1 MTKFRKEN
9 SFDDRRKL
17 CFSLSRCGQLNV
29 SRQLRIMSCC
39 RSIELNI
46 IRKEKSHKRNG
57 SRGRSVLH
65 IQLMSR
71 EIRASNIHTW
81 ICMRCVN
88 THVYLGDGSVHGRTH
103 FSRRSKCTSKQKG
116 MQSSLYFPPV
126 FLWESECVVSHTQ
139 RPFVISETN
148 GIEEESKNK
157 EVSGK
162 TQIGIRH
169 IFSRPWDFMLFCFVL
184 FSFPVTP
191 TQLLHTHRHP
201 YDCCRRWET
210 TETRPESGC
219 HFIRSCRKTTRPTE
233 TILSAVAWVDHLT
246 WGFFDNT
253 REKGGSFL

>member
-1 MTKFRKEN
+1 MCE
-9 SFDDRRKL
+9 
-17 CFSLSRCGQLNV
+17 
-29 SRQLRIMSCC
+29 
-39 RSIELNI
+39 
-46 IRKEKSHKRNG
+46 
-57 SRGRSVLH
+57 
-65 IQLMSR
+65 
-71 EIRASNIHTW
+71 HT
-81 ICMRCVN
+81 CVP
-88 THVYLGDGSVHGRTH
+88 GGSVHGRTH
-103 FSRRSKCTSKQKG
+103 FSRRSKCIQASKKEC
-116 MQSSLYFPPV
+116 SRRYLPPV

-148 GIEEESKNK
+148 GIEEESQNK

-162 TQIGIRH
+162 TQIGIGIYPVGLRLYVVVVV
-169 IFSRPWDFMLFCFVL
+169 F

-210 TETRPESGC
+210 TETGPESGC

-253 REKGGSFL
+253 REKGGSIL